1 MKTTKDG
8 WATVRPFSEDPED
21 FLNVMSGEYDK
32 KNVGVEN
39 WVECMAIVGAI
50 RYIILKHL
58 PEGAD
63 VETYECDFYCPEHS
77 AEPTPGDLLTCSTHN
92 YPWEEV
98 CTLGNKFKIST
109 LRRHSLGYVYIDVH
123 WGESPGGQSVVPLY
137 FRLQLDIAPL
147 NKELC

>member
-77 AEPTPGDLLTCSTHN
+77 AEPTPGDLVSVESTRLS
-92 YPWEEV
+92 YVLEEV

-109 LRRHSLGYVYIDVH
+109 LRSLHNGCIYIDVH

-137 FRLQLDIAPL
+137 FRLE
-147 NKELC
+147 K